1 MKDFMKENNEG
12 TVQEKFKAGNK
23 AWMESEIRARIIAAR
38 LGIGSVAP

>member
-1 MKDFMKENNEG
+1 MKDFLKENKEG
-12 TVQEKFKAGNK
+12 PVQEKFKAGNK